1 MPTAKALLCA
11 IPFLP
16 TIFALALTA
25 VQAVAQ
31 EQSENPQSN
40 GSRYQRTVL
49 ALQNSSAE
57 IQADFASTALRALVE
72 VYIAEADLARNQAES
87 EQNNAKLMGW
97 SRAVDQYARQLALVV
112 DDIEL
117 GLPVELQPNDAE
129 SVTVMAGGRSVIVSH
144 PRVDQQTSFEQRV
157 LLDFCRRQDCQL
169 LTAGSTGASPIPV
182 SASGVDPVW
191 TFTETG
197 PVCSYKDIELRFANA
212 THLARWRMTCKQLLQ
227 ELMTLADE
235 IAWQG
240 RHGVV
245 VEWQALAVQPTPQR
259 PEHLVLLNGKGDSL
273 LATIPLIYGSP
284 ALLADITPWLKSRV
298 TSGKSVPVK
307 LEAERYGWESVER

>member
-1 MPTAKALLCA
+1 LRAVKALPCA
-11 IPFLP
+11 IQLLLV
-16 TIFALALTA
+16 ISALVLVP
-25 VQAVAQ
+25 VQTVAQ
-31 EQSENPQSN
+31 EQIDNPQPT

-49 ALQNSSAE
+49 SLQNSSAE
-57 IQADFASTALRALVE
+57 MQADFASTALRALVE

-87 EQNNAKLMGW
+87 EKNNVKLLGW
-97 SRAVDQYARQLALVV
+97 SRAVDQYARQLALVL

-129 SVTVMAGGRSVIVSH
+129 SVTVMAGGRSVIMSH
-144 PRVDQQTSFEQRV
+144 PRVDQQASFEQRV

-169 LTAGSTGASPIPV
+169 LTAGSAEASPIPV

-191 TFTETG
+191 TFAETG

-212 THLARWRMTCKQLLQ
+212 RHLARWRMTCRQLLQ
-227 ELMTLADE
+227 ELMMLADE

-245 VEWQALAVQPTPQR
+245 VDWNELTVRPTPQR

-284 ALLADITPWLKSRV
+284 ALLADITPWLKARV
-298 TSGKSVPVK
+298 TRGQSVPVQ

>member
-1 MPTAKALLCA
+1 M
-11 IPFLP
+11 
-16 TIFALALTA
+16 
-25 VQAVAQ
+25 AQ

-129 SVTVMAGGRSVIVSH
+129 SVTVMAGGRSVIMSH
-144 PRVDQQTSFEQRV
+144 PRVDQQASFEQRV

-169 LTAGSTGASPIPV
+169 LTAGSAEASPIPV

-191 TFTETG
+191 TFAATG

-212 THLARWRMTCKQLLQ
+212 RHLARWRMTCRQLLQ
-227 ELMTLADE
+227 ELMMLADE

-245 VEWQALAVQPTPQR
+245 VEWDSLAVHPTPQR
-259 PEHLVLLNGKGDSL
+259 PEHLVLLNSKGDSL
-273 LATIPLIYGSP
+273 LATIPLVYGSP
-284 ALLADITPWLKSRV
+284 ALLADITPWLKGRV
-298 TSGKSVPVK
+298 INGQSLALQ
-307 LEAERYGWESVER
+307 LEAADYGWESVEQ